1 MDEKFKLPIL
11 TEEQFKNLWNRL
23 HSYDWFNNM
32 IDDIMPKPSQDFD
45 QDNRLVDFRTNKKVR
60 SK

>member
-1 MDEKFKLPIL
+1 MDDKFKLPVL

-23 HSYDWFNNM
+23 HSYEWFNDM
-32 IDDIMPKPSQDFD
+32 IDSIMPKPSQDFD
-45 QDNRLVDFRTNKKVR
+45 SDNRLVDFRADKKVR

>member
-23 HSYDWFNNM
+23 HSYDWFNDM
-32 IDDIMPKPSQDFD
+32 IDNIMPKPSSYFD
-45 QDNRLVDFRTNKKVR
+45 PDNRLVDFRTEKK
-60 SK
+60 